1 MAWPIPGPNEEVE
14 AVARLRE
21 ALHEVEDPEFPMSIV
36 DMGLVVDAQKV
47 GRTAQIKLTFTAMGC
62 PCMEMIMADVRARL
76 LREADIDRVEIEVV
90 WSPVWSKQRLS
101 QRGKEIMQLYGVT
114 V

>member
-1 MAWPIPGPNEEVE
+1 M
-14 AVARLRE
+14 
-21 ALHEVEDPEFPMSIV
+21 D
-36 DMGLVVDAQKV
+36 
-47 GRTAQIKLTFTAMGC
+47 
-62 PCMEMIMADVRARL
+62 MIMEDVQTRL

-101 QRGKEIMQLYGVT
+101 ERGKEIMQLYGVT